1 MTAKGPGSFRDTAT
15 PQLFLRNATGLVKG
29 WSWFDAFVYSYM
41 SVNFV
46 TLGLYFS
53 LSVLPF
59 VATGQVI
66 PALII
71 SAIFVSFLVFSYA
84 GLISVM
90 PRAGGDYVWQSRLL
104 TPGVGFVLAVTGWWF
119 ILWYWAPIY
128 ANILSIEVLQP
139 IAAVLKSPAAIAWLA
154 SDTGVFV
161 VCVAVTILAGAL
173 VALGMKEYARIQ
185 RMCFYIGGL
194 GLLIMFVIMIFT
206 SHGHFITAF
215 NSAAHHLFG
224 KQGSVYAQTLT
235 VAAKGNSYIAP
246 AHLGVSPFFGQ
257 SLLLIPI
264 LCFWILYPNWGATL
278 YGEVRGAGD
287 FRGVLRGMVAGL
299 WVTFAIAIVFLF
311 LVEKTFGWQF
321 FNAANMNYWGA
332 VYGSKAAPT
341 IPVWS
346 FPPLLVSFLIPT
358 AALRAIF
365 LLVFATWFIGWAG
378 TLFLSSTRVVFAAA
392 FDRILPEKTS
402 YVSERR
408 HVPVWGLILMLV
420 PSLGRER
427 SIRLHQR
434 VQDIRARRG
443 AGARGD
449 VLRHADRRHDL
460 AVAQARVVRKLG
472 RRPVPDRRCPGH
484 RGHIGARRDLRSMEH
499 LPVAHQLHL
508 RRQQPH
514 VADLHGGDVRTG
526 DRHLRDRETRAPPAG
541 HRLEV
546 GLRRDS
552 RGITPPL
559 RTRPGRLASDG

>member
-1 MTAKGPGSFRDTAT
+1 MTDKAPESFRDTAT

-29 WSWFDAFVYSYM
+29 WSRFDAFVYSYM

-84 GLISVM
+84 ALISVM

-104 TPGVGFVLAVTGWWF
+104 SPSIGFVLAVTGWWF
-119 ILWYWAPIY
+119 ILWYWTPIY
-128 ANILSIEVLQP
+128 ANIISIEVLQP
-139 IAAVLKSPAAIAWLA
+139 IAAVLKSPAAITWLA

-161 VCVAVTILAGAL
+161 VCVAVTILAGAM
-173 VALGMKEYARIQ
+173 VALGMKGYAQIQ
-185 RMCFYIGGL
+185 KMCFYIGGL

-224 KQGSVYAQTLT
+224 KQGNVYAQTLT

-287 FRGVLRGMVAGL
+287 FRGVLRGMMAGL

-420 PSLGRER
+420 PSLVVSALYAYTSEFKTFVLDAVLVPAVSFFGTLIAGMILPWRKRELFENSVVGRYR
-427 SIRLHQR
+427 IAGVPVMAVTSGLAAIFLGWNIYQWLTNSTYGVNNRTSL
-434 VQDIRARRG
+434 IFMG
-443 AGARGD
+443 AMYA
-449 VLRHADRRHDL
+449 L
-460 AVAQARVVRKLG
+460 AIVIYVIAKLVR
-472 RRPVPDRRCPGH
+472 
-484 RGHIGARRDLRSMEH
+484 
-499 LPVAHQLHL
+499 
-508 RRQQPH
+508 RRQGISLKM
-514 VADLHGGDVRTG
+514 VYG
-526 DRHLRDRETRAPPAG
+526 EIPA
-541 HRLEV
+541 E
-546 GLRRDS
+546 
-552 RGITPPL
+552 
-559 RTRPGRLASDG
+559 

>member
-1 MTAKGPGSFRDTAT
+1 MTAKVPESPRDSAT
-15 PQLFLRNATGLVKG
+15 PQLFVRNATGLVKG
-29 WSWFDAFVYSYM
+29 WSRFDAFVYSYM

-71 SAIFVSFLVFSYA
+71 TAIFVSFLVFSYA

-104 TPGVGFVLAVTGWWF
+104 TPGIGFVLAVTGWWF
-119 ILWYWAPIY
+119 ILWYWTPIY
-128 ANILSIEVLQP
+128 ANILIIEVLQP
-139 IAAVLKSPAAIAWLA
+139 IAAVLKSPAAITWLA

-161 VCVAVTILAGAL
+161 VSVAVTILAGAL
-173 VALGMKEYARIQ
+173 VALGMKGYARIQ
-185 RMCFYIGGL
+185 KICFYIGGL
-194 GLLIMFVIMIFT
+194 SLLIMFVIMIFT

-224 KQGSVYAQTLT
+224 KQGNVYAQTLT
-235 VAAKGNSYIAP
+235 VAAKGNSYVAP
-246 AHLGVSPFFGQ
+246 AQLGVSPFFGQ

-287 FRGVLRGMVAGL
+287 FRGVLRGMMAGL

-341 IPVWS
+341 TPVWS

-392 FDRILPEKTS
+392 FDRILPERTS

-408 HVPVWGLILMLV
+408 HVPVWGLVLMLV
-420 PSLGRER
+420 PSLVVSALYAYTSEFKTFVLDAVLVPAVTFFGTLIAGMILPWRKRELFENSVVGRY
-427 SIRLHQR
+427 RLAGVPVIAVTSGLAAIFIGWNIYQWLTNSTYGVNNHTSL
-434 VQDIRARRG
+434 IFMG
-443 AGARGD
+443 AMYA
-449 VLRHADRRHDL
+449 L
-460 AVAQARVVRKLG
+460 AIVIYVTAKLVR
-472 RRPVPDRRCPGH
+472 
-484 RGHIGARRDLRSMEH
+484 
-499 LPVAHQLHL
+499 
-508 RRQQPH
+508 RRQGINLKL
-514 VADLHGGDVRTG
+514 VYG
-526 DRHLRDRETRAPPAG
+526 EIPA
-541 HRLEV
+541 E
-546 GLRRDS
+546 
-552 RGITPPL
+552 
-559 RTRPGRLASDG
+559 

>member
-1 MTAKGPGSFRDTAT
+1 MTDKAPESFRDTAT

-29 WSWFDAFVYSYM
+29 WSRFDAFVYSYM

-104 TPGVGFVLAVTGWWF
+104 SPSIGFVLAVTGWWF
-119 ILWYWAPIY
+119 ILWYWTPIY
-128 ANILSIEVLQP
+128 ANIISIEVLQP
-139 IAAVLKSPAAIAWLA
+139 IAAVLKSPAAITWLA

-161 VCVAVTILAGAL
+161 VCVAVTILAGAM
-173 VALGMKEYARIQ
+173 VALGMKGYAQIQ
-185 RMCFYIGGL
+185 KMCFYIGGL

-224 KQGSVYAQTLT
+224 KQGNVYAQTLT

-264 LCFWILYPNWGATL
+264 LCFWFLYPNWGATL

-287 FRGVLRGMVAGL
+287 FRGVLRGMMAGL
-299 WVTFAIAIVFLF
+299 WVTFAIAIVFLL

-420 PSLGRER
+420 PSLVVSALYAYTSEFKTFVLDAVLVPAVSFFGTLIASMILPWRKRELFESSVVGRYR
-427 SIRLHQR
+427 IAGVPVMAVTSGLAAIFLGWNIYQWLTNSTYGVNNRTSL
-434 VQDIRARRG
+434 IFMG
-443 AGARGD
+443 AMYA
-449 VLRHADRRHDL
+449 L
-460 AVAQARVVRKLG
+460 AIVIYVIAKLVR
-472 RRPVPDRRCPGH
+472 
-484 RGHIGARRDLRSMEH
+484 
-499 LPVAHQLHL
+499 
-508 RRQQPH
+508 RRQGINLKL
-514 VADLHGGDVRTG
+514 VYG
-526 DRHLRDRETRAPPAG
+526 EIPA
-541 HRLEV
+541 E
-546 GLRRDS
+546 
-552 RGITPPL
+552 
-559 RTRPGRLASDG
+559 

>member
-1 MTAKGPGSFRDTAT
+1 MTDKAPESFRDTAT

-29 WSWFDAFVYSYM
+29 WSRFDAFVYSYM

-104 TPGVGFVLAVTGWWF
+104 TPGIGFVLAVTGWWF

-139 IAAVLKSPAAIAWLA
+139 IAAALKSPAAITWLA

-161 VCVAVTILAGAL
+161 VCVAVTILAGAM
-173 VALGMKEYARIQ
+173 VALGMKGYAQIQ
-185 RMCFYIGGL
+185 KMCFYIGGL

-224 KQGSVYAQTLT
+224 KQGNVYAQTLT

-287 FRGVLRGMVAGL
+287 FRGVLRGMMAGL
-299 WVTFAIAIVFLF
+299 WVTFAIAIVFLL

-420 PSLGRER
+420 PSLVVSALYAYTSEFKTFVLDAVLVPAVSFFGTLIASMILPWRKRELFESSVVGRYR
-427 SIRLHQR
+427 IAGVPVIAVTSGLAAIFIGWNIYQWLTNSTYGVNNRTSL
-434 VQDIRARRG
+434 IFMG
-443 AGARGD
+443 AMYA
-449 VLRHADRRHDL
+449 L
-460 AVAQARVVRKLG
+460 AIVIYVIAKLVR
-472 RRPVPDRRCPGH
+472 
-484 RGHIGARRDLRSMEH
+484 
-499 LPVAHQLHL
+499 
-508 RRQQPH
+508 RRQGINLKL
-514 VADLHGGDVRTG
+514 VYG
-526 DRHLRDRETRAPPAG
+526 EIPA
-541 HRLEV
+541 E
-546 GLRRDS
+546 
-552 RGITPPL
+552 
-559 RTRPGRLASDG
+559 

>member
-1 MTAKGPGSFRDTAT
+1 MTAKVPGSSRDTAT

-29 WSWFDAFVYSYM
+29 WSRFDAFVYSYM

-104 TPGVGFVLAVTGWWF
+104 TPGIGFVLAVTGWWF
-119 ILWYWAPIY
+119 ILWYWTPIY
-128 ANILSIEVLQP
+128 ANIISIEVLQP
-139 IAAVLKSPAAIAWLA
+139 IAAVLKSPAAITWLA

-173 VALGMKEYARIQ
+173 VALGMKGYAQIQ
-185 RMCFYIGGL
+185 KMCFYIGGL

-224 KQGSVYAQTLT
+224 KQGNVYAQTLT

-278 YGEVRGAGD
+278 YGEVRGASD
-287 FRGVLRGMVAGL
+287 FRGVLRGMMAGL

-420 PSLGRER
+420 PSLVVSALYAYTSEFKTFVLDAVLVPAVTFFGTLIAGMILPWRKRELFESSVVGRYR
-427 SIRLHQR
+427 IAGVPVIAVTSGLAAIFIGWNIYQWLTNSTYGVNNRTSLIFMGAMYALAIIIY
-434 VQDIRARRG
+434 VIAKLVRRWQG
-443 AGARGD
+443 IN
-449 VLRHADRRHDL
+449 LK
-460 AVAQARVVRKLG
+460 VVYG
-472 RRPVPDRRCPGH
+472 E
-484 RGHIGARRDLRSMEH
+484 I
-499 LPVAHQLHL
+499 
-508 RRQQPH
+508 
-514 VADLHGGDVRTG
+514 
-526 DRHLRDRETRAPPAG
+526 PA
-541 HRLEV
+541 E
-546 GLRRDS
+546 
-552 RGITPPL
+552 
-559 RTRPGRLASDG
+559 

>member
-1 MTAKGPGSFRDTAT
+1 MTAKVPGSSRDTAT
-15 PQLFLRNATGLVKG
+15 PQLFVRNATGLVKG
-29 WSWFDAFVYSYM
+29 WSRFDAFVYSYM

-104 TPGVGFVLAVTGWWF
+104 TPGIGFVLAVTGWWF
-119 ILWYWAPIY
+119 ILWYWTPIY
-128 ANILSIEVLQP
+128 ANILIIEVLQP
-139 IAAVLKSPAAIAWLA
+139 IAAVLKSPAAITWLA

-173 VALGMKEYARIQ
+173 VALGMKGYAGIQ
-185 RMCFYIGGL
+185 KMCFYIGGL

-287 FRGVLRGMVAGL
+287 FRGVLRGMMAGL

-420 PSLGRER
+420 PSLVVSALYAYTSEFKTFVLDAVLVPAVTFFGTLIAGMILPWRKRELFENSVVGRYR
-427 SIRLHQR
+427 IAGVPVIAVTSGLAAIFVGWNIYQWLTNSTYGVNNRTSL
-434 VQDIRARRG
+434 IFMG
-443 AGARGD
+443 AMYA
-449 VLRHADRRHDL
+449 L
-460 AVAQARVVRKLG
+460 AIVIYAIAKLVR
-472 RRPVPDRRCPGH
+472 
-484 RGHIGARRDLRSMEH
+484 
-499 LPVAHQLHL
+499 
-508 RRQQPH
+508 RRQ
-514 VADLHGGDVRTG
+514 
-526 DRHLRDRETRAPPAG
+526 
-541 HRLEV
+541 
-546 GLRRDS
+546 
-552 RGITPPL
+552 GINLNVVYGEIPVE
-559 RTRPGRLASDG
+559 

>member
-1 MTAKGPGSFRDTAT
+1 VPEPFRDTAT
-15 PQLFLRNATGLVKG
+15 PQLFLRNATGLIKG
-29 WSWFDAFVYSYM
+29 WSRFDAFVYSYM

-104 TPGVGFVLAVTGWWF
+104 TPGIGFVLAVTGWWF
-119 ILWYWAPIY
+119 ILWYWTPIY

-139 IAAVLKSPAAIAWLA
+139 IAAVLKSPAAITWLA

-173 VALGMKEYARIQ
+173 VALGMKGYARIQ
-185 RMCFYIGGL
+185 KICFYIGGL
-194 GLLIMFVIMIFT
+194 GLLIMFGIMIFT

-224 KQGSVYAQTLT
+224 KQGNVYAQTLT

-287 FRGVLRGMVAGL
+287 FRGVLRGMMAGL

-420 PSLGRER
+420 PSLVVSALYAYTSEFKTFVLDAVLVIAVTFFGTLIAGMILPWRKRELFENSVVGRYRIAGVPVIAVTSGLAAIFLGWNIYEWLTNSTYGVNNR
-427 SIRLHQR
+427 TSLIFM
-434 VQDIRARRG
+434 G
-443 AGARGD
+443 AMYA
-449 VLRHADRRHDL
+449 L
-460 AVAQARVVRKLG
+460 AIVIYVIAKLVR
-472 RRPVPDRRCPGH
+472 
-484 RGHIGARRDLRSMEH
+484 
-499 LPVAHQLHL
+499 
-508 RRQQPH
+508 RRQGINLK
-514 VADLHGGDVRTG
+514 VVYG
-526 DRHLRDRETRAPPAG
+526 EIPA
-541 HRLEV
+541 E
-546 GLRRDS
+546 
-552 RGITPPL
+552 
-559 RTRPGRLASDG
+559 

>member
-1 MTAKGPGSFRDTAT
+1 MTAKVPGSSRDTAT
-15 PQLFLRNATGLVKG
+15 PQLFVRNATGLVKG
-29 WSWFDAFVYSYM
+29 WSRFDAFVYSYN

-104 TPGVGFVLAVTGWWF
+104 TPGIGFVLAVTGWWF
-119 ILWYWAPIY
+119 ILWYWTPIY
-128 ANILSIEVLQP
+128 ANILIIEVLQP
-139 IAAVLKSPAAIAWLA
+139 IAAVLKSPAAITWLA

-173 VALGMKEYARIQ
+173 VALGMKGYAGIQ
-185 RMCFYIGGL
+185 KMCFYIGGL

-206 SHGHFITAF
+206 SQGHFITAF
-215 NSAAHHLFG
+215 NSAAQHLFG
-224 KQGSVYAQTLT
+224 KHGSVYAQTLT

-287 FRGVLRGMVAGL
+287 FRGVLRGMMAGL

-420 PSLGRER
+420 PSLVVSALYAYTSEFKTFVLDAVLVPAVSFFGTLIAGMILPWRKRELFEYSVVGRYR
-427 SIRLHQR
+427 IAGVPVMAVTSGLAAIFLGWNIYQWLTNSTYGVNNRTSL
-434 VQDIRARRG
+434 IFMG
-443 AGARGD
+443 AMYA
-449 VLRHADRRHDL
+449 L
-460 AVAQARVVRKLG
+460 AIVIYVTAKLVR
-472 RRPVPDRRCPGH
+472 
-484 RGHIGARRDLRSMEH
+484 
-499 LPVAHQLHL
+499 
-508 RRQQPH
+508 RRQGINLKM
-514 VADLHGGDVRTG
+514 VYG
-526 DRHLRDRETRAPPAG
+526 EIPA
-541 HRLEV
+541 E
-546 GLRRDS
+546 
-552 RGITPPL
+552 
-559 RTRPGRLASDG
+559 

>member
-1 MTAKGPGSFRDTAT
+1 MADRLFEVLH
-15 PQLFLRNATGLVKG
+15 LFLRNATGLVKG
-29 WSWFDAFVYSYM
+29 WSRFDAFVYSYN

-104 TPGVGFVLAVTGWWF
+104 TPGIGFVLAVTGWWF
-119 ILWYWAPIY
+119 ILWYWTPIY

-139 IAAVLKSPAAIAWLA
+139 IAAVLKSPAAITWLA

-173 VALGMKEYARIQ
+173 VALGMKGYARIQ
-185 RMCFYIGGL
+185 KMCFYIGGL

-224 KQGSVYAQTLT
+224 KQGNVYAQTLT

-246 AHLGVSPFFGQ
+246 AHLGISPFFGQ

-287 FRGVLRGMVAGL
+287 FRGVLRGMMAGL

-420 PSLGRER
+420 PSLAVSALYAYTSEFKTFVLDAVLVPAVTFFGTLIAGMILPWRKRELFENSVIGRYR
-427 SIRLHQR
+427 IAGIPVIAVTSALTAIFVGWNIYQWLSNSTYGVNNRTSLIFMGAMYALAIIIY
-434 VQDIRARRG
+434 VIAKLVRRWQG
-443 AGARGD
+443 IN
-449 VLRHADRRHDL
+449 LK
-460 AVAQARVVRKLG
+460 VVYG
-472 RRPVPDRRCPGH
+472 E
-484 RGHIGARRDLRSMEH
+484 I
-499 LPVAHQLHL
+499 
-508 RRQQPH
+508 
-514 VADLHGGDVRTG
+514 
-526 DRHLRDRETRAPPAG
+526 PA
-541 HRLEV
+541 E
-546 GLRRDS
+546 
-552 RGITPPL
+552 
-559 RTRPGRLASDG
+559 

>member
-1 MTAKGPGSFRDTAT
+1 MTGKVPESFRHTAR

-29 WSWFDAFVYSYM
+29 WSRFDAFVYSYN

-104 TPGVGFVLAVTGWWF
+104 TPGIGFVLAVTGWWF
-119 ILWYWAPIY
+119 ILWYWTPIY

-139 IAAVLKSPAAIAWLA
+139 IAAVLKSPAAITWLA
-154 SDTGVFV
+154 SDTAVFV

-173 VALGMKEYARIQ
+173 VALGMKGYAPIQ
-185 RMCFYIGGL
+185 KMCFYIGGL

-215 NSAAHHLFG
+215 NSAAQHLFG
-224 KQGSVYAQTLT
+224 KQGNVYAQTLT

-420 PSLGRER
+420 PSLVVSALYAYTSEFKTFVLDAVLVPAVTFFGTLIAGMILPWRKRELFENSVVGRYR
-427 SIRLHQR
+427 IAGVPVIAVTSGLAAIFLGWNIYQWLTNSTYGVNNRTSL
-434 VQDIRARRG
+434 IFMG
-443 AGARGD
+443 AMYA
-449 VLRHADRRHDL
+449 L
-460 AVAQARVVRKLG
+460 AIVIYVIAKLVR
-472 RRPVPDRRCPGH
+472 
-484 RGHIGARRDLRSMEH
+484 
-499 LPVAHQLHL
+499 
-508 RRQQPH
+508 RRQ
-514 VADLHGGDVRTG
+514 
-526 DRHLRDRETRAPPAG
+526 
-541 HRLEV
+541 
-546 GLRRDS
+546 
-552 RGITPPL
+552 GINLKMVYGEIPVE
-559 RTRPGRLASDG
+559 

>member
-1 MTAKGPGSFRDTAT
+1 MTAEVPESSRDTAT

-29 WSWFDAFVYSYM
+29 WSRFDAFVYSYN

-104 TPGVGFVLAVTGWWF
+104 TPGIGFVLAVTGWWF
-119 ILWYWAPIY
+119 ILWYWTPIY

-139 IAAVLKSPAAIAWLA
+139 IAAVLKSPAAITWLA

-161 VCVAVTILAGAL
+161 VSVAVTILAGAL
-173 VALGMKEYARIQ
+173 VALGMKGYARIQ
-185 RMCFYIGGL
+185 KMCFYIGGL

-224 KQGSVYAQTLT
+224 KQGNVYAQTLT

-287 FRGVLRGMVAGL
+287 FRGVLGGMVAGL

-311 LVEKTFGWQF
+311 LVQKTFGWQF

-420 PSLGRER
+420 PSLAVSALYAYTSEFKTFVLDAVLVPAVTFFGTLIAGMILPWRKRELFENSVIGRYR
-427 SIRLHQR
+427 IAGIPVIAVTSALTAIFVGWNIYQWLSNSTYGVNNRTSL
-434 VQDIRARRG
+434 IFMG
-443 AGARGD
+443 AMYA
-449 VLRHADRRHDL
+449 L
-460 AVAQARVVRKLG
+460 AIVIYVIAKLVR
-472 RRPVPDRRCPGH
+472 
-484 RGHIGARRDLRSMEH
+484 
-499 LPVAHQLHL
+499 
-508 RRQQPH
+508 RRQGINLKL
-514 VADLHGGDVRTG
+514 VYG
-526 DRHLRDRETRAPPAG
+526 EIPA
-541 HRLEV
+541 E
-546 GLRRDS
+546 
-552 RGITPPL
+552 
-559 RTRPGRLASDG
+559 

>member
-1 MTAKGPGSFRDTAT
+1 MSQKP
-15 PQLFLRNATGLVKG
+15 PQLFVRNATGLVKG
-29 WSWFDAFVYSYM
+29 WSRFDAFVYSYM

-71 SAIFVSFLVFSYA
+71 TAIFVSFLVFSYA

-104 TPGVGFVLAVTGWWF
+104 TPGIGFVLAVTGWWF
-119 ILWYWAPIY
+119 ILWYWTPIY
-128 ANILSIEVLQP
+128 ANIISIEVLQP
-139 IAAVLKSPAAIAWLA
+139 IAAVLKSPAAITWLA

-161 VCVAVTILAGAL
+161 VCVVVTILAGAL
-173 VALGMKEYARIQ
+173 VALGMKGYAQIQ
-185 RMCFYIGGL
+185 KTCFYIGGL
-194 GLLIMFVIMIFT
+194 GLLVMFAIMIFT

-215 NSAAHHLFG
+215 NSAAHDLFG
-224 KQGSVYAQTLT
+224 KQGNVYAQTLT
-235 VAAKGNSYIAP
+235 VAARGNGYVAP

-287 FRGVLRGMVAGL
+287 LRGVLRGMMAGL

-332 VYGSKAAPT
+332 VYGSTAAPT

-420 PSLGRER
+420 PSLVVSALYAYTSEFKTFVLDAVLVPAVSFFGTLIAGMILPWRKRELFEYSVVGRYR
-427 SIRLHQR
+427 IAGVPVIAVTSGLAAIFLGWNIYQWLTNSTYGVNNRTSL
-434 VQDIRARRG
+434 IFMG
-443 AGARGD
+443 AMYA
-449 VLRHADRRHDL
+449 L
-460 AVAQARVVRKLG
+460 AIVIYVTAKLVR
-472 RRPVPDRRCPGH
+472 
-484 RGHIGARRDLRSMEH
+484 
-499 LPVAHQLHL
+499 
-508 RRQQPH
+508 RRQGI
-514 VADLHGGDVRTG
+514 DLKMVYG
-526 DRHLRDRETRAPPAG
+526 EIPA
-541 HRLEV
+541 E
-546 GLRRDS
+546 
-552 RGITPPL
+552 
-559 RTRPGRLASDG
+559 

>member
-1 MTAKGPGSFRDTAT
+1 MTDKVPEPFRDTAT

-29 WSWFDAFVYSYM
+29 WSRFDAFVYSYN

-104 TPGVGFVLAVTGWWF
+104 TPGIGFVLAVTGWWF
-119 ILWYWAPIY
+119 ILWYWTPIY
-128 ANILSIEVLQP
+128 ANIISIEVLQP
-139 IAAVLKSPAAIAWLA
+139 IAAVLKSPAAITWLA

-173 VALGMKEYARIQ
+173 VALGMKGYAQIQ
-185 RMCFYIGGL
+185 KMCFYIGGL

-206 SHGHFITAF
+206 SPSEFITAF

-224 KQGSVYAQTLT
+224 KQGNVYAQTLT

-287 FRGVLRGMVAGL
+287 FRGVLRGMMAGL

-420 PSLGRER
+420 PSLVV
-427 SIRLHQR
+427 SALYAYTSQFKTF
-434 VQDIRARRG
+434 
-443 AGARGD
+443 
-449 VLRHADRRHDL
+449 VLDAVL
-460 AVAQARVVRKLG
+460 VTAVAFFGTLIAGMILPWRKRGLFENSVAGRYRIAGVPVMAVTSGLAAIFLGWNIYQWLTNSTYGVNNRTSLIFMGAMYALAIVIYVIAKLVR
-472 RRPVPDRRCPGH
+472 
-484 RGHIGARRDLRSMEH
+484 
-499 LPVAHQLHL
+499 
-508 RRQQPH
+508 RRQGINLKL
-514 VADLHGGDVRTG
+514 VYG
-526 DRHLRDRETRAPPAG
+526 EIPA
-541 HRLEV
+541 E
-546 GLRRDS
+546 
-552 RGITPPL
+552 
-559 RTRPGRLASDG
+559 

>member
-1 MTAKGPGSFRDTAT
+1 MTDKAPESFRDTAT

-29 WSWFDAFVYSYM
+29 WSRFDAFVYSYM

-104 TPGVGFVLAVTGWWF
+104 PPGIGFVLAVTGWWF
-119 ILWYWAPIY
+119 ILWYWTPIY
-128 ANILSIEVLQP
+128 ANIISIEVLQP
-139 IAAVLKSPAAIAWLA
+139 IAAVLKSPAAITWLA

-161 VCVAVTILAGAL
+161 VCVAVTILAGAM
-173 VALGMKEYARIQ
+173 VALGMKGYAQIQ
-185 RMCFYIGGL
+185 KMCFYIGGL

-224 KQGSVYAQTLT
+224 KQGNVYAQTLT

-287 FRGVLRGMVAGL
+287 FRGVLRGMMAGL
-299 WVTFAIAIVFLF
+299 WVTFAIAIVFLL

-420 PSLGRER
+420 PSLVVSALYAYTSEFKTFVLDAVLVPAVSFFGTLIAGMILPWRKRELFESSVVSR
-427 SIRLHQR
+427 YRIAGVPVIAVTSGLAAIFIGWNIYQWLTNSTYGVNNRTSL
-434 VQDIRARRG
+434 IFMG
-443 AGARGD
+443 AMYA
-449 VLRHADRRHDL
+449 L
-460 AVAQARVVRKLG
+460 AIVIYVIAKLVR
-472 RRPVPDRRCPGH
+472 
-484 RGHIGARRDLRSMEH
+484 
-499 LPVAHQLHL
+499 
-508 RRQQPH
+508 RRQGINLKM
-514 VADLHGGDVRTG
+514 VYG
-526 DRHLRDRETRAPPAG
+526 EIPA
-541 HRLEV
+541 E
-546 GLRRDS
+546 
-552 RGITPPL
+552 
-559 RTRPGRLASDG
+559 

>member
-1 MTAKGPGSFRDTAT
+1 MTDKAPESFRDTAT

-29 WSWFDAFVYSYM
+29 WSRFDAFVYSYM

-104 TPGVGFVLAVTGWWF
+104 PPGIGFVLAVTGWWF
-119 ILWYWAPIY
+119 ILWYWTPIY
-128 ANILSIEVLQP
+128 ANIISIEVLQP
-139 IAAVLKSPAAIAWLA
+139 IAAVLKSPAAITWLA

-161 VCVAVTILAGAL
+161 VCVAVTILAGAM
-173 VALGMKEYARIQ
+173 VALGMKGYAQIQ
-185 RMCFYIGGL
+185 KMCFYIGGL

-224 KQGSVYAQTLT
+224 KQGNVYAQTLT

-287 FRGVLRGMVAGL
+287 FRGVLRGMMAGL
-299 WVTFAIAIVFLF
+299 WVTFAIAIVFLL

-420 PSLGRER
+420 PSLVVSALYAYTSEFKTFVLDAVLVPAVSFFGTLIASMILPWRKRELFESSVVGRYR
-427 SIRLHQR
+427 IAGVPVIAVTSGLAAIFIGWNIYQWLTNSTYGVNNRTSL
-434 VQDIRARRG
+434 IFMG
-443 AGARGD
+443 AMYA
-449 VLRHADRRHDL
+449 L
-460 AVAQARVVRKLG
+460 AIVIYVIAKLVR
-472 RRPVPDRRCPGH
+472 
-484 RGHIGARRDLRSMEH
+484 
-499 LPVAHQLHL
+499 
-508 RRQQPH
+508 RRQGINLKL
-514 VADLHGGDVRTG
+514 VYG
-526 DRHLRDRETRAPPAG
+526 EIPA
-541 HRLEV
+541 E
-546 GLRRDS
+546 
-552 RGITPPL
+552 
-559 RTRPGRLASDG
+559 

>member
-1 MTAKGPGSFRDTAT
+1 MTDKAPESFRDTAT

-29 WSWFDAFVYSYM
+29 WSRFDAFVYSYM

-104 TPGVGFVLAVTGWWF
+104 PPGIGFVLAVTGWWF
-119 ILWYWAPIY
+119 ILWYWTPIY
-128 ANILSIEVLQP
+128 ANIISIEVLQP
-139 IAAVLKSPAAIAWLA
+139 IAAVLKSPAAITWLA

-161 VCVAVTILAGAL
+161 VCVAVTILAGAM
-173 VALGMKEYARIQ
+173 VALGMKGYAQIQ
-185 RMCFYIGGL
+185 KMCFYIGGL

-224 KQGSVYAQTLT
+224 KQGNVYAQTLT

-287 FRGVLRGMVAGL
+287 FRGVLRGMMAGL
-299 WVTFAIAIVFLF
+299 WVTFAIAIVFLL

-420 PSLGRER
+420 PSLVVSALYAYTSEFKTFVLDAVLVPAVTFFGTLIAGMILPWRKRELFESSVVSR
-427 SIRLHQR
+427 YRIAGVPVIAVTSGLAAIFIGWNIYQWLTNSTYGVNNRTSL
-434 VQDIRARRG
+434 IFMG
-443 AGARGD
+443 AMYA
-449 VLRHADRRHDL
+449 L
-460 AVAQARVVRKLG
+460 AIVIYVIAKLVR
-472 RRPVPDRRCPGH
+472 
-484 RGHIGARRDLRSMEH
+484 
-499 LPVAHQLHL
+499 
-508 RRQQPH
+508 RRQGINLKL
-514 VADLHGGDVRTG
+514 VYG
-526 DRHLRDRETRAPPAG
+526 EIPA
-541 HRLEV
+541 E
-546 GLRRDS
+546 
-552 RGITPPL
+552 
-559 RTRPGRLASDG
+559 

>member
-1 MTAKGPGSFRDTAT
+1 MTAKVPGSSRDTAT

-29 WSWFDAFVYSYM
+29 WSRFDAFVYSYI

-104 TPGVGFVLAVTGWWF
+104 TPGIGFVLAVTGWWF
-119 ILWYWAPIY
+119 ILWYWTPIY

-139 IAAVLKSPAAIAWLA
+139 IAAVLKSPAAITWLA

-161 VCVAVTILAGAL
+161 VCVVVTILAGVL
-173 VALGMKEYARIQ
+173 VALGMKGYARIQ
-185 RMCFYIGGL
+185 KMCFYIGGL

-224 KQGSVYAQTLT
+224 KQGNVYAQTLT

-246 AHLGVSPFFGQ
+246 AHLGISPFFGQ

-287 FRGVLRGMVAGL
+287 FRGVLRGMMAGL

-420 PSLGRER
+420 PSLVVSALYAYTSEFKTFVLDAVLVPAVTFFGTLIAGMILPWRKRELFENSVIGRYR
-427 SIRLHQR
+427 IAGIPVIAVTSALTAIFVGWNIYQWLSNSTYGVNNRTSLIFMGAMYALAIIIY
-434 VQDIRARRG
+434 VIAKLVRRWQG
-443 AGARGD
+443 IN
-449 VLRHADRRHDL
+449 LK
-460 AVAQARVVRKLG
+460 VVYG
-472 RRPVPDRRCPGH
+472 E
-484 RGHIGARRDLRSMEH
+484 I
-499 LPVAHQLHL
+499 
-508 RRQQPH
+508 
-514 VADLHGGDVRTG
+514 
-526 DRHLRDRETRAPPAG
+526 PA
-541 HRLEV
+541 E
-546 GLRRDS
+546 
-552 RGITPPL
+552 
-559 RTRPGRLASDG
+559 

>member
-1 MTAKGPGSFRDTAT
+1 MTDKAPESVRDTAT

-29 WSWFDAFVYSYM
+29 WSRFDAFVYSYM

-71 SAIFVSFLVFSYA
+71 TAIFVSFLVFSYA

-104 TPGVGFVLAVTGWWF
+104 PPGIGFVLAVTGWWF
-119 ILWYWAPIY
+119 ILWYWTPIY
-128 ANILSIEVLQP
+128 ANIISIEVLQP
-139 IAAVLKSPAAIAWLA
+139 IAAVLKSPAAITWLA

-173 VALGMKEYARIQ
+173 VALGMKGYARIQ
-185 RMCFYIGGL
+185 KMCFYIGGL

-206 SHGHFITAF
+206 SQGRFIAAF

-224 KQGSVYAQTLT
+224 KQGNVYAQTLT
-235 VAAKGNSYIAP
+235 VAAKGNNYIAP

-287 FRGVLRGMVAGL
+287 FRGVLRGMMAGL
-299 WVTFAIAIVFLF
+299 WVTFAIAIVFLL

-358 AALRAIF
+358 VALRAIF

-392 FDRILPEKTS
+392 FDRILPERAS

-420 PSLGRER
+420 PSLVVSALYACTSEFKTFVLDAVLVPAVSFFGTLIASMILPWRKRELFENSVVGRYR
-427 SIRLHQR
+427 IAGVPVIAVTSGLAAIFLGWNIYQWLTNSTYG
-434 VQDIRARRG
+434 VNNGTSLIFMG
-443 AGARGD
+443 AMYA
-449 VLRHADRRHDL
+449 L
-460 AVAQARVVRKLG
+460 AIVIYVIAKLVR
-472 RRPVPDRRCPGH
+472 
-484 RGHIGARRDLRSMEH
+484 
-499 LPVAHQLHL
+499 
-508 RRQQPH
+508 RRQGINLK
-514 VADLHGGDVRTG
+514 VVYG
-526 DRHLRDRETRAPPAG
+526 EIPA
-541 HRLEV
+541 E
-546 GLRRDS
+546 
-552 RGITPPL
+552 
-559 RTRPGRLASDG
+559 

>member
-1 MTAKGPGSFRDTAT
+1 MTDKAPESFRDTAT

-29 WSWFDAFVYSYM
+29 WSRFDAFVYSYM

-104 TPGVGFVLAVTGWWF
+104 PPGIGFVLAVTGWWF
-119 ILWYWAPIY
+119 ILWYWTPIY
-128 ANILSIEVLQP
+128 ANIISIEVLQP

-161 VCVAVTILAGAL
+161 VCVAVTILAGAM
-173 VALGMKEYARIQ
+173 VALGMKGYAQIQ
-185 RMCFYIGGL
+185 KMCFYIGGL

-224 KQGSVYAQTLT
+224 KQGNVYAQTLT

-287 FRGVLRGMVAGL
+287 FRGVLRGMMAGL
-299 WVTFAIAIVFLF
+299 WVTFAIAIVFLL

-332 VYGSKAAPT
+332 VYGSKAPPT

-420 PSLGRER
+420 PSLVVSALYAYTSEFKTFVLDAVLVPAVSFFGTLIASMILPWRKRELFESSVVGRYR
-427 SIRLHQR
+427 IAGVPVIAVTSGLAAIFIGWNIYQWLTNSTYGVNNRTSL
-434 VQDIRARRG
+434 IFMG
-443 AGARGD
+443 AMYA
-449 VLRHADRRHDL
+449 L
-460 AVAQARVVRKLG
+460 AIAIYVIAKLVR
-472 RRPVPDRRCPGH
+472 
-484 RGHIGARRDLRSMEH
+484 
-499 LPVAHQLHL
+499 
-508 RRQQPH
+508 RRQGINLKL
-514 VADLHGGDVRTG
+514 VYG
-526 DRHLRDRETRAPPAG
+526 EIPA
-541 HRLEV
+541 E
-546 GLRRDS
+546 
-552 RGITPPL
+552 
-559 RTRPGRLASDG
+559 

>member
-1 MTAKGPGSFRDTAT
+1 MTAKVPESSRDTAT
-15 PQLFLRNATGLVKG
+15 PQLFLRNATGLIKG
-29 WSWFDAFVYSYM
+29 WSRFDAFVYSYN

-104 TPGVGFVLAVTGWWF
+104 TPGIGFVLAVTGWWF
-119 ILWYWAPIY
+119 ILWYWTPIY

-154 SDTGVFV
+154 SGTGVFV

-173 VALGMKEYARIQ
+173 VALGMKGYAGIQ
-185 RMCFYIGGL
+185 KMCFYIGGL

-235 VAAKGNSYIAP
+235 VAAKGNNYIAP
-246 AHLGVSPFFGQ
+246 ARLGVSPFFGQ

-287 FRGVLRGMVAGL
+287 FRGVLRGMMAGL

-378 TLFLSSTRVVFAAA
+378 TLFLSSTRVIFAAA

-402 YVSERR
+402 YVSERL

-420 PSLGRER
+420 PSLVVSALYAYTSEFKTFVLDAVLVPAVTFFGTLIAGMILPWRKRELFDNSVVGRYR
-427 SIRLHQR
+427 IAGVPVIAVTSGLAAIFVGWNIYQWLTNSTYGVNNRTSL
-434 VQDIRARRG
+434 IFMG
-443 AGARGD
+443 AMYALAI
-449 VLRHADRRHDL
+449 VIYVMAKLVRHRQGINL
-460 AVAQARVVRKLG
+460 KLVYG
-472 RRPVPDRRCPGH
+472 E
-484 RGHIGARRDLRSMEH
+484 I
-499 LPVAHQLHL
+499 
-508 RRQQPH
+508 
-514 VADLHGGDVRTG
+514 
-526 DRHLRDRETRAPPAG
+526 PA
-541 HRLEV
+541 E
-546 GLRRDS
+546 
-552 RGITPPL
+552 
-559 RTRPGRLASDG
+559 

>member
-1 MTAKGPGSFRDTAT
+1 MTDKAPESFRDTAT

-29 WSWFDAFVYSYM
+29 WSRFDAFVYSYM

-104 TPGVGFVLAVTGWWF
+104 PPGIGFVLAVTGWWF
-119 ILWYWAPIY
+119 ILWYWTPIY
-128 ANILSIEVLQP
+128 ANIISIEVLQP
-139 IAAVLKSPAAIAWLA
+139 IAAVLKSPAAITWLA

-173 VALGMKEYARIQ
+173 VALGMKGYAQIQ
-185 RMCFYIGGL
+185 KMCFYIGGL

-224 KQGSVYAQTLT
+224 KQGNVYAQTLT

-287 FRGVLRGMVAGL
+287 FRGVLRGMMAGL

-420 PSLGRER
+420 PSLVVSALYAYTSEFKTFVLDAVLVPAVSFFGTLIASMILPWRKRELFESSVVGRYR
-427 SIRLHQR
+427 IAGVPVIAVTSGLAAIFIGWNIYQWLTNSTYGVNNRTSL
-434 VQDIRARRG
+434 IFMG
-443 AGARGD
+443 AMYA
-449 VLRHADRRHDL
+449 L
-460 AVAQARVVRKLG
+460 AIVIYVIAKLVR
-472 RRPVPDRRCPGH
+472 
-484 RGHIGARRDLRSMEH
+484 
-499 LPVAHQLHL
+499 
-508 RRQQPH
+508 RRQGISLKM
-514 VADLHGGDVRTG
+514 VYG
-526 DRHLRDRETRAPPAG
+526 EIPA
-541 HRLEV
+541 E
-546 GLRRDS
+546 
-552 RGITPPL
+552 
-559 RTRPGRLASDG
+559 

>member
-1 MTAKGPGSFRDTAT
+1 MTAKVPESSRGGAT

-29 WSWFDAFVYSYM
+29 WSRFDAFVYSYI

-71 SAIFVSFLVFSYA
+71 TAIFVSFLVFSYA

-104 TPGVGFVLAVTGWWF
+104 TPGIGFVLAVTGWWF
-119 ILWYWAPIY
+119 ILWYWTPLY
-128 ANILSIEVLQP
+128 ANIVSIEVLQP
-139 IAAVLKSPAAIAWLA
+139 IAAVLKSPAAITWLA

-173 VALGMKEYARIQ
+173 VALGMKGYARIQ
-185 RMCFYIGGL
+185 KMCFYIGGL

-206 SHGHFITAF
+206 SRGHFVTAF

-224 KQGSVYAQTLT
+224 KQGNVYAQTLT

-264 LCFWILYPNWGATL
+264 LCFWILFPNWGATL

-287 FRGVLRGMVAGL
+287 FRGVLRGMMAGL

-332 VYGSKAAPT
+332 VYGSKAVPA

-420 PSLGRER
+420 PSLVVSALYAYTSEFKTF
-427 SIRLHQR
+427 
-434 VQDIRARRG
+434 
-443 AGARGD
+443 
-449 VLRHADRRHDL
+449 VLDAVL
-460 AVAQARVVRKLG
+460 VTAVAFFGTLIAGMILPWRKRELFENSVVGRYRIAGVPVIAVTSGLAAIFLGWNIYQWLTNSTYGVNNRTSLIFMGAMYALAIVIYVIAKLV
-472 RRPVPDRRCPGH
+472 R
-484 RGHIGARRDLRSMEH
+484 
-499 LPVAHQLHL
+499 
-508 RRQQPH
+508 RRQGINLKL
-514 VADLHGGDVRTG
+514 VYG
-526 DRHLRDRETRAPPAG
+526 EIPA
-541 HRLEV
+541 E
-546 GLRRDS
+546 
-552 RGITPPL
+552 
-559 RTRPGRLASDG
+559 

>member
-1 MTAKGPGSFRDTAT
+1 MTDKAPESFRDTAT

-29 WSWFDAFVYSYM
+29 WSRFDAFVYSYM

-104 TPGVGFVLAVTGWWF
+104 PPGIGFVLAVTGWWF
-119 ILWYWAPIY
+119 ILWYWTPIY
-128 ANILSIEVLQP
+128 ANIISIEVLQP
-139 IAAVLKSPAAIAWLA
+139 IAAVLKSPAAITWLA

-161 VCVAVTILAGAL
+161 VCVAVTILAGAM
-173 VALGMKEYARIQ
+173 VALGMKGYAQIQ
-185 RMCFYIGGL
+185 KMCFYIGGL

-224 KQGSVYAQTLT
+224 KQGNVYAQTLT

-287 FRGVLRGMVAGL
+287 FRGVLRGMMAGL

-420 PSLGRER
+420 PSLVVSALYAYTSEFKTFVLDAVLVPAVSFFGTLIASMILPWRKRELFESSVVGRYR
-427 SIRLHQR
+427 IAGVPVIAVTSGLAAIFIGWNIYQWLTNSTYGVNNRTSL
-434 VQDIRARRG
+434 IFMG
-443 AGARGD
+443 AMYA
-449 VLRHADRRHDL
+449 L
-460 AVAQARVVRKLG
+460 AIVIYVIAKLVR
-472 RRPVPDRRCPGH
+472 
-484 RGHIGARRDLRSMEH
+484 
-499 LPVAHQLHL
+499 
-508 RRQQPH
+508 RRQGINLK
-514 VADLHGGDVRTG
+514 VVYG
-526 DRHLRDRETRAPPAG
+526 EIPA
-541 HRLEV
+541 E
-546 GLRRDS
+546 
-552 RGITPPL
+552 
-559 RTRPGRLASDG
+559 

>member
-1 MTAKGPGSFRDTAT
+1 MTAKVPESSRDTAP
-15 PQLFLRNATGLVKG
+15 PQLFSRNATGLVKG
-29 WSWFDAFVYSYM
+29 WSRFDAFVYSYL

-104 TPGVGFVLAVTGWWF
+104 PPGIGFVLAVTGWWF
-119 ILWYWAPIY
+119 ILWYWTPIY
-128 ANILSIEVLQP
+128 ANIISIEVLQP
-139 IAAVLKSPAAIAWLA
+139 IAAVLKSPAAITWLA

-161 VCVAVTILAGAL
+161 VCVAVTILAGAM
-173 VALGMKEYARIQ
+173 VALGMKGYAQIQ
-185 RMCFYIGGL
+185 KMCFYIGGL

-224 KQGSVYAQTLT
+224 KQGNVYAQTLT

-287 FRGVLRGMVAGL
+287 FRGVLRGMMAGL
-299 WVTFAIAIVFLF
+299 WVTFAIAIVFLL

-420 PSLGRER
+420 PSLVVSALYAYTSEFKTFVLDAVLVPAVSFFGTLIASMILPWRKRELFESSVVGRYR
-427 SIRLHQR
+427 IAGVPVIAVTSGLAAIFIGWNIYQWLTNSTYGVNNRTSL
-434 VQDIRARRG
+434 IFMG
-443 AGARGD
+443 AMYA
-449 VLRHADRRHDL
+449 L
-460 AVAQARVVRKLG
+460 AIVIYVIAKLVR
-472 RRPVPDRRCPGH
+472 
-484 RGHIGARRDLRSMEH
+484 
-499 LPVAHQLHL
+499 
-508 RRQQPH
+508 RRQGINLKL
-514 VADLHGGDVRTG
+514 VYG
-526 DRHLRDRETRAPPAG
+526 EIPA
-541 HRLEV
+541 E
-546 GLRRDS
+546 
-552 RGITPPL
+552 
-559 RTRPGRLASDG
+559 

>member
-1 MTAKGPGSFRDTAT
+1 MTDKAPESFRDTAT

-29 WSWFDAFVYSYM
+29 WSRFDAFVYSYM

-84 GLISVM
+84 ALISVM

-104 TPGVGFVLAVTGWWF
+104 SPSIGFVLAVTGWWF
-119 ILWYWAPIY
+119 ILWYWTPIY
-128 ANILSIEVLQP
+128 ANIISIEVLQP
-139 IAAVLKSPAAIAWLA
+139 IAAVLKSPAAITWLA

-161 VCVAVTILAGAL
+161 VCVAVTILAGAM
-173 VALGMKEYARIQ
+173 VALGMKGYAQIQ
-185 RMCFYIGGL
+185 KICFYIGGL

-224 KQGSVYAQTLT
+224 KQGNVYAQTLT

-287 FRGVLRGMVAGL
+287 FRDVLRGMMAGL
-299 WVTFAIAIVFLF
+299 WVTFAIAIVFLL

-420 PSLGRER
+420 PSLVVSALYAYTSEFKTFVLDAVLVPAVSFFGTLIAGMILPWRKRELFENSVVGRYR
-427 SIRLHQR
+427 IAGVPVMAVTSGLAAIFLGWNIYQWLTNSTYGVNNRTSL
-434 VQDIRARRG
+434 IFMG
-443 AGARGD
+443 AMYA
-449 VLRHADRRHDL
+449 L
-460 AVAQARVVRKLG
+460 AIVIYVIAKLVR
-472 RRPVPDRRCPGH
+472 
-484 RGHIGARRDLRSMEH
+484 
-499 LPVAHQLHL
+499 
-508 RRQQPH
+508 RRQGISLKM
-514 VADLHGGDVRTG
+514 VYG
-526 DRHLRDRETRAPPAG
+526 EIPA
-541 HRLEV
+541 E
-546 GLRRDS
+546 
-552 RGITPPL
+552 
-559 RTRPGRLASDG
+559 

>member
-1 MTAKGPGSFRDTAT
+1 MTDKAPESFRDTAT

-29 WSWFDAFVYSYM
+29 WSRFDAFVYSYM

-104 TPGVGFVLAVTGWWF
+104 TPGIGFVLAVTGWWF
-119 ILWYWAPIY
+119 ILWYWTPIY
-128 ANILSIEVLQP
+128 ANIISIEVLQP
-139 IAAVLKSPAAIAWLA
+139 IAAVLKSPAAITWLA

-173 VALGMKEYARIQ
+173 VALGMKGYAQIQ
-185 RMCFYIGGL
+185 KMCFYIGGL

-224 KQGSVYAQTLT
+224 KQGNVYAQTLT

-246 AHLGVSPFFGQ
+246 EHLGVSPFFGQ

-287 FRGVLRGMVAGL
+287 FRGVLRGMMAGL
-299 WVTFAIAIVFLF
+299 WVTFAIAIVFLL

-346 FPPLLVSFLIPT
+346 FPPLLVSFLIPA
-358 AALRAIF
+358 AALRVIF

-420 PSLGRER
+420 PSLVVSALYAYTSEFKTFVLDAVLVPAVSFFGTLIAGMILPWRKRELFENSVVGRYR
-427 SIRLHQR
+427 IAGVPVMAVTSGLAAIFLGWNIYQWLTNSTYGVNNRTSL
-434 VQDIRARRG
+434 IFMG
-443 AGARGD
+443 AMYA
-449 VLRHADRRHDL
+449 L
-460 AVAQARVVRKLG
+460 AIAIYVIAKLVR
-472 RRPVPDRRCPGH
+472 
-484 RGHIGARRDLRSMEH
+484 
-499 LPVAHQLHL
+499 
-508 RRQQPH
+508 RRQGINLKL
-514 VADLHGGDVRTG
+514 VYG
-526 DRHLRDRETRAPPAG
+526 EIPA
-541 HRLEV
+541 E
-546 GLRRDS
+546 
-552 RGITPPL
+552 
-559 RTRPGRLASDG
+559 

>member
-1 MTAKGPGSFRDTAT
+1 MTDKAPRSFRDTAT

-29 WSWFDAFVYSYM
+29 WSRFDAFVYSYM

-104 TPGVGFVLAVTGWWF
+104 PPGIGFVLAVTGWWF
-119 ILWYWAPIY
+119 ILWYWTPIY
-128 ANILSIEVLQP
+128 ANIISIEVLQP
-139 IAAVLKSPAAIAWLA
+139 IAAVLKSPAAITWLA

-173 VALGMKEYARIQ
+173 VALGMKGYAQIQ
-185 RMCFYIGGL
+185 KMCFYIGGL

-215 NSAAHHLFG
+215 DSAAHHLFG

-278 YGEVRGAGD
+278 YGEVRSAGD
-287 FRGVLRGMVAGL
+287 FRGVLRGMMAGL

-420 PSLGRER
+420 PSLVVSALYAYTSEFKTFVLDAVLVPAVSFFGTLIAGMILPWRKRELFESSVVGRYR
-427 SIRLHQR
+427 IAGVPVIAVTSGLAAIFIGWNIYQWLTNSTYGVNNRTSL
-434 VQDIRARRG
+434 IFMG
-443 AGARGD
+443 AMYA
-449 VLRHADRRHDL
+449 L
-460 AVAQARVVRKLG
+460 AIVIYVIAKLVR
-472 RRPVPDRRCPGH
+472 
-484 RGHIGARRDLRSMEH
+484 
-499 LPVAHQLHL
+499 
-508 RRQQPH
+508 RRQGINLKL
-514 VADLHGGDVRTG
+514 VYG
-526 DRHLRDRETRAPPAG
+526 EIPA
-541 HRLEV
+541 E
-546 GLRRDS
+546 
-552 RGITPPL
+552 
-559 RTRPGRLASDG
+559 